1 MSVREAP
8 VAPLPV
14 EARLVTAMRST
25 GRPTSLADHVAR
37 YGWVDPRR
45 DLITL
50 VERSGLRGRG
60 GGGFPT
66 GRKLAAVVA
75 AGGRPIVVVNAA
87 EGEPAS
93 GKDKVLL
100 RRAPHLVLDGA
111 AAAATAIGAREV
123 VIAVGSDAPAERA
136 IVAAALAERTER
148 LRWRL
153 APVPPDFVAGEET
166 ALLQVLAGG
175 AAKPTLKPPFPFER
189 GLGGAPTLVQNAETL
204 AQLALIARYGAGW
217 FRALGTAA
225 EPGTALVTLSGAVA
239 RPGVY
244 EIELGSPLSA
254 LLAQAG
260 GTTEPISAFLVGG
273 YFGGWTRDEAKP
285 LDSANGLGAGVVV
298 ALPARACGLRESA
311 RVARYL
317 AGESA
322 GQCGPCTHGLA
333 ALAGGL
339 EQIAAGGA
347 DDRHRLERWAAQV
360 SGRGACRH
368 PDGAARFVTSTL
380 SAFADEIAL
389 HLRTGRCGGRD
400 LRTLPTPAVG

>member
-1 MSVREAP
+1 MSVRPAP
-8 VAPLPV
+8 APHPV
-14 EARLVTAMRST
+14 EERLVAAMRRG
-25 GRPTSLADHVAR
+25 GRPTSLDEHVAR
-37 YGWVDPRR
+37 YGRLSPSP
-45 DLITL
+45 DLVAL
-50 VERSGLRGRG
+50 VEASGLRGRG

-66 GRKLAAVVA
+66 GRKLAAVA
-75 AGGRPIVVVNAA
+75 AARGRPVVVVNAA

-111 AAAATAIGAREV
+111 AAAAAAVGAREV
-123 VIAVGSDAPAERA
+123 VVAVSSDAPAERA
-136 IVAAALAERTER
+136 LVAAALAERTEK

-153 APVPPDFVAGEET
+153 APVPPDFVTGEET

-175 AAKPTLKPPFPFER
+175 TAKPTLKPPFPFER
-189 GLGGAPTLVQNAETL
+189 GLDGAPTLVQNAETL
-204 AQLALIARYGAGW
+204 AHVALIARYGADW
-217 FRALGTAA
+217 FRALGSHA
-225 EPGTALVTLSGAVA
+225 EPGTALVTLTGAVV

-244 EIELGSPLSA
+244 EIELGSPLSQ

-260 GTTEPISAFLVGG
+260 GAAEPISAFLVGG
-273 YFGGWTRDEAKP
+273 YFGGWTRNPAQP
-285 LDSANGLGAGVVV
+285 LDVANGLGAGAIV
-298 ALPARACGLRESA
+298 ALPARACGLAESA

-339 EQIAAGGA
+339 QRIAEGRA
-347 DDRHRLERWAAQV
+347 DDRGRLERWAGQV

-368 PDGAARFVTSTL
+368 PDGAARFVTSSL
-380 SAFADEIAL
+380 SAFVEDVAL
-389 HLRTGRCGGRD
+389 HLRNGRCHGRD
-400 LRTLPTPAVG
+400 LRTLPTPAIA